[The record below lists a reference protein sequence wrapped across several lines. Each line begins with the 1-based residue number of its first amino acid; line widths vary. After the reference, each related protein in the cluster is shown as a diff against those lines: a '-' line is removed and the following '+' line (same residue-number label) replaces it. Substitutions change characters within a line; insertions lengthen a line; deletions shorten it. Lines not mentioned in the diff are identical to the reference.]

1 MADAKVSDLTE
12 LTQAANDDVLPI
24 VDVSAM
30 PITTKKIK
38 VENLRI
44 RAFVFSQLNSGQA
57 TGATNGTFTTMS
69 FNLDYASV
77 LAGIIDRPAAS
88 QFRALVA
95 GWYRITYQ
103 MYGVPAANYRGS
115 EIRLIKNGVGTALSG
130 STMRITRASANA
142 TLGGFGGK
150 VFAVQLAANDYIELQ
165 AAPLDGSII
174 TFSDFSNLSFEL
186 IALV

>member
-1 MADAKVSDLTE
+1 MADAKISDLTE
-12 LTQAANDDVLPI
+12 LTQVANDDLLPI

-30 PITTKKIK
+30 PATTKKIT
-38 VENLRI
+38 VQNLRL
-44 RAFVFSQLNSGQA
+44 RGFVFSQLNTGQA
-57 TGATNGTFTTMS
+57 TGNTNGTFTTMN

-77 LAGIIDRPAAS
+77 LASIIDRPTAS
-88 QFRALVA
+88 QFRALIA

-103 MYGVPAANYRGS
+103 MYGVPSANDRGA

-130 STMRITRASANA
+130 STMRITRANA

-150 VFAVQLAANDYIELQ
+150 IFAVQLAANDYIELQ
-165 AAPLDGSII
+165 AAPLDASIV
-174 TFSDFSNLSFEL
+174 TFSNFSNLSFEL